1 MILWL
6 LVILNVIILIGII
19 ITWRSLKKYLK
30 RIDTGL
36 DNIEVAIDDLAG
48 IATMAL
54 ASTKNGLEE
63 KLEEINDNTTV
74 ALEKLYELKYK
85 KYIDVPKDQEIEIE
99 LKDGD

>member
-6 LVILNVIILIGII
+6 LVILNVIILIDII

-36 DNIEVAIDDLAG
+36 DNIEVAIDDLVG
-48 IATMAL
+48 TTVMAL
-54 ASTKNGLEE
+54 TSAKRELEE
-63 KLEEINDNTTV
+63 KLEEINNNTRA

-85 KYIDVPKDQEIEIE
+85 KYIDVPKDQELEIE
-99 LKDGD
+99 LKDED

>member
-6 LVILNVIILIGII
+6 LVILNVIILIDII

-36 DNIEVAIDDLAG
+36 DNIEVAIDDLVG
-48 IATMAL
+48 TTVMAL
-54 ASTKNGLEE
+54 TSAKRELEE
-63 KLEEINDNTTV
+63 KLEEINNNTRA

-85 KYIDVPKDQEIEIE
+85 KYIDVPKD
-99 LKDGD
+99 